1 MTTLTRKKPKL
12 TWQEVWQS
20 VQMLSPQE
28 QRRLR
33 DELAKSAGVYL
44 ARPTGQA
51 AAARRGRRLAKTIQ
65 AELAAAPT
73 DSLDE
78 TMTRLR
84 GQAWSS

>member
-1 MTTLTRKKPKL
+1 MATLTRRKSRPS
-12 TWQEVWQS
+12 WQQVLRA
-20 VQMLSPQE
+20 VQELPPQE

-44 ARPTGQA
+44 ARPTGNA
-51 AAARRGRRLAKTIQ
+51 AAIRRGRRLAKAIQ
-65 AELAAAPT
+65 AELAVTAAS
-73 DSLDE
+73 SLDE

>member
-1 MTTLTRKKPKL
+1 MTTLTRKKSKL

-44 ARPTGQA
+44 ARPTGKA
-51 AAARRGRRLAKTIQ
+51 AEIRRGRRLAKTLQ
-65 AELAAAPT
+65 AELAAASM